1 MKLTN
6 KKYYTLKQ
14 VAKLT
19 NIPIHTLKFW
29 RKEFKFQLEQ
39 NSSGRKIFAQE
50 DIDKMLL
57 IKHLRTQEKL
67 TLSGIKRRLE
77 EMKQTPKSKEAGK
90 NRQNLLWIQK
100 ELLSVKNLLQQS
112 VNNE

>member
-1 MKLTN
+1 MKVM

-14 VAKLT
+14 ASKLT

-29 RKEFKFQLEQ
+29 RKEFKFQLDR
-39 NSSGRKIFAQE
+39 NSSGRQIFSQE

-57 IKHLRTQEKL
+57 IKHLRQQEKL
-67 TLSGIKRRLE
+67 TLSGIKRKLA
-77 EMKQTPKSKEAGK
+77 EMKELPKSKEDGK
-90 NRQNLLWIQK
+90 YRQSILWLQK

-112 VNNE
+112 LDVE

>member
-1 MKLTN
+1 MKIVN

-29 RKEFKFQLEQ
+29 RKEFKFHLEQ
-39 NSSGRKIFAQE
+39 NSSGRKIFSQE

-57 IKHLRTQEKL
+57 IRHLRQQEKL

-77 EMKQTPKSKEAGK
+77 QMKEIPKSKEAGK
-90 NRQNLLWIQK
+90 YRQNILWIQK
-100 ELLSVKNLLQQS
+100 ELLSVKNLLHQS
-112 VNNE
+112 LDDE